1 VARPIRRLSP
11 AILAAAAIFLSV
23 GFGTLEASA
32 KSSRFTFGVIPQE
45 NLDVNDL
52 KGIHKAGIRSVR
64 VALFWQQIEPAPGAL
79 DWSAFDA
86 LVGEAANNR
95 VSVLPYLY
103 GSPAWSAVAD
113 GHACSSECTIYAPSS
128 DASRAGFASFAAEA
142 VRRYGRG
149 GRFWAAHPELPERPI
164 RSWQVWN
171 EQNSSKYF
179 APQPDVESYA
189 ALLNATAAAI
199 KSVDSKADVVLGG
212 MWGPKGT
219 QAVVPIRSYLKL
231 LYAVEGARESF
242 DSLAVHP
249 YAKNADAVLDQV
261 REARRVA
268 AKFRD
273 RRVGIL
279 ATELGWASTGPAG
292 HWLVKGRR
300 GQARILRNSYRA
312 LLKRQRRWRIR
323 GVWWYAWQDASPG
336 SGFICL
342 WCPGAGLLDA
352 NGARKPAWRAMKKL
366 ARKRAR

>member
-1 VARPIRRLSP
+1 MGP
-11 AILAAAAIFLSV
+11 
-23 GFGTLEASA
+23 E
-32 KSSRFTFGVIPQE
+32 
-45 NLDVNDL
+45 
-52 KGIHKAGIRSVR
+52 
-64 VALFWQQIEPAPGAL
+64 GA
-79 DWSAFDA
+79 
-86 LVGEAANNR
+86 
-95 VSVLPYLY
+95 
-103 GSPAWSAVAD
+103 
-113 GHACSSECTIYAPSS
+113 
-128 DASRAGFASFAAEA
+128 
-142 VRRYGRG
+142 
-149 GRFWAAHPELPERPI
+149 
-164 RSWQVWN
+164 
-171 EQNSSKYF
+171 
-179 APQPDVESYA
+179 
-189 ALLNATAAAI
+189 
-199 KSVDSKADVVLGG
+199 
-212 MWGPKGT
+212 

-323 GVWWYAWQDASPG
+323 GVWWYAWQDAAPG
-336 SGFICL
+336 SAFICL

-352 NGARKPAWRAMKKL
+352 NGARKPAWRAMRKL
-366 ARKRAR
+366 ARKREK

>member
-1 VARPIRRLSP
+1 MRRLSA
-11 AILAAAAIFLSV
+11 AILAAAAIFLPL
-23 GFGTLEASA
+23 GFGTIEASA

-45 NLDVNDL
+45 NLDGNDF
-52 KGIHKAGIRSVR
+52 KGIHKAGIKSVR
-64 VALFWQQIEPAPGAL
+64 VALPWQQVEPSPGAL

-86 LVGEAANNR
+86 LAGEAANNR
-95 VSVLPYLY
+95 LTLLPFLY

-113 GHACSSECTIYAPSS
+113 GHACFSTDCTIYAPSS
-128 DASRAGFASFAAEA
+128 DGSRAGFASFAAEA
-142 VRRYGRG
+142 VRRYGPDG
-149 GRFWAAHPELPERPI
+149 QFWAAHPELPYRPI

-189 ALLNATAAAI
+189 ALLKATAAAI
-199 KSVDSKADVVLGG
+199 DSVDSKADVVLGG

-219 QAVVPIRSYLKL
+219 QAVVPIASYLEA
-231 LYAVEGARESF
+231 LYAVEGARETF

-249 YAKNADAVLDQV
+249 YAKTADAVLEQV

-323 GVWWYAWQDASPG
+323 GAWWYAWQDASPG
-336 SGFICL
+336 AGFICL
-342 WCPGAGLLDA
+342 WCPGAGLLDVD
-352 NGARKPAWRAMKKL
+352 GARKPSWRAMKKL
-366 ARKRAR
+366 ARGRGK